1 MRRGIGIQA
10 AQKQTQTQ
18 KQLQNVSEQLNTENI
33 NKIKEQL
40 LVFKENLEIFATKHK
55 KDIIKNPEFRKYFQD
70 MCNMIG
76 VDPLAS
82 NKGFWCQVL
91 GVGDFYY
98 TLGVQIIEI
107 CLKYRSSN
115 GGLMEMDTLAEH
127 LRKLRGK
134 NSQEISCDDIEC
146 SISKLKVLGN
156 GFNIIKV
163 SGGKKLVQ
171 SVPCELNKDHTDII
185 ILAQDNNASITQ
197 SLVISKLKW
206 SGERINNVIN
216 FLLQESMIWVDEQSI
231 ETIYWFPSLWS
242 NFSFE

>member
-1 MRRGIGIQA
+1 MRRGVGIQA
-10 AQKQTQTQ
+10 VHNQTQTQ
-18 KQLQNVSEQLNTENI
+18 KQLQNVSDQISTENI

-40 LVFKENLEIFATKHK
+40 VIFKENLEQFAIKHK
-55 KDIIKNPEFRKYFQD
+55 KDITKNPEFRKYFQD

-82 NKGFWCQVL
+82 NKGFWSQVL

-107 CLKYRSSN
+107 CLKYRGSN
-115 GGLMEMDTLAEH
+115 GGLMEMNILADH

-134 NSQEISCDDIEC
+134 NSQEISLDDIET

-163 SGGKKLVQ
+163 NKKKLVQ

-185 ILAQDNNASITQ
+185 ILAQENNSSITESQ
-197 SLVISKLKW
+197 ISQKLKW
-206 SGERINNVIN
+206 NNHRINSVLN
-216 FLLQESMIWVDEQSI
+216 FLLQESMVWIDDQST

-242 NFSFE
+242 E